1 MNCETARSDLVLY
14 LHGEL
19 AFDEEEALEQH
30 LESCPDCRAE
40 RETLER
46 MFSALDQSEAEV
58 PADLLSRCRR
68 DLHAQLSESRKP
80 RLSLGNLWR
89 KWFVHPP
96 AWAKPIGALAM
107 LAVGFLGARLIPE
120 TSVLSRFTGAHGQ
133 APVVRRV
140 RFVNPDPG
148 GAVRVRYDEVRQRE
162 MSGSLDD
169 DRIRQLLLSAAADP
183 ADPGLRVESI
193 DLLKRD
199 PADQEVRRALLNALR
214 TDTNSGVRLK
224 ALEGLKAFAQD
235 PETRKAIAQVLLTD
249 DNPGVR
255 IQAIDLLVENKQPEI
270 AGVLQELLRREE
282 NSYVRDRSLKALGEM
297 KASQGTF

>member
-1 MNCETARSDLVLY
+1 
-14 LHGEL
+14 
-19 AFDEEEALEQH
+19 
-30 LESCPDCRAE
+30 
-40 RETLER
+40 
-46 MFSALDQSEAEV
+46 
-58 PADLLSRCRR
+58 
-68 DLHAQLSESRKP
+68 
-80 RLSLGNLWR
+80 
-89 KWFVHPP
+89 
-96 AWAKPIGALAM
+96 
-107 LAVGFLGARLIPE
+107 
-120 TSVLSRFTGAHGQ
+120 
-133 APVVRRV
+133 
-140 RFVNPDPG
+140 
-148 GAVRVRYDEVRQRE
+148 